1 MTKVWIDETGDPAEG
16 DYVLRAGGDTV
27 EVGRVEG
34 GEVCW
39 LEPVPASALPE
50 DLASADQERLLTAV
64 RGVETA
70 VNNRGG

>member
-1 MTKVWIDETGDPAEG
+1 MTAKVWVGETDGAAEG
-16 DYVLRAGGDTV
+16 DYVLRPGGDTV

-39 LEPVPASALPE
+39 LTLVPASALP
-50 DLASADQERLLTAV
+50 DLDDEAALLNAV

-70 VNNRGG
+70 LNNRGG